1 MPGRKF
7 FIPLVIL
14 ALWFG
19 GRAWYFSPNV
29 GAEEI
34 ATNFS
39 AVRADGK
46 AFTLKELRGGYVLL
60 DFWGS
65 WCGPCR
71 RESPELVNLH
81 AATKDRL
88 TIVSVAIERD
98 SAAWRRARTKDNRS
112 WPYQVMDQTDSFKFL
127 AGNVAGLYGV
137 RQVPTNFL
145 IGPDGVVLGVNLPL
159 GEVAALLKSRESGV
173 GRRKYVSSWKPSICD
188 NSFVFKRLYT

>member
-1 MPGRKF
+1 MKMPGRKF
-7 FIPLVIL
+7 FIPLVLL

-29 GAEEI
+29 SSEETAAE
-34 ATNFS
+34 FS

-46 AFTLKELRGGYVLL
+46 SFSLQDLRGGYVLL

-71 RESPELVNLH
+71 RESPELVQLN

-88 TIVSVAIERD
+88 TIVSIAIERD
-98 SAAWRRARTKDNRS
+98 STAWQRARTRDNRN

-127 AGNVAGLYGV
+127 DGNVASIYGV
-137 RQVPTNFL
+137 KQVPTNFL
-145 IGPDGVVLGVNLPL
+145 INPVGKVIGVN
-159 GEVAALLKSRESGV
+159 VALAEINALTGPRSVR
-173 GRRKYVSSWKPSICD
+173 
-188 NSFVFKRLYT
+188 